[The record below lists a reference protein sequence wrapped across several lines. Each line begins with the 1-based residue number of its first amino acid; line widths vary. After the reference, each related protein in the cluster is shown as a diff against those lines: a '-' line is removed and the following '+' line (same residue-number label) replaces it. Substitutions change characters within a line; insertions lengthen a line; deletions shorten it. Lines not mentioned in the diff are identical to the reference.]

1 MKKIY
6 YSLFLLLSLFIW
18 ASCDKGGE
26 EIVDL
31 KYEGRAVS
39 VSSISPVAGYVG
51 EELTINGEQFG
62 VSPELMKVFIGENQ
76 TEIVS
81 CSEERLVVKVPEG
94 ATTGKIILNLLGSTY
109 VSELT
114 YEVLGKPSVTAISP
128 IQGFPDDE
136 ITITG
141 NNLGSTLSAVKLIF
155 TGTSGAAQV
164 VSCENTKIVVKVP
177 AKATTG
183 PVDLTI
189 SKQHVNT
196 PLSGE
201 SGKFT
206 VLQHASFTGVS
217 AESGY
222 RGAKITLQGEG
233 FVGTDEK
240 PLKVYFGD
248 IEAEVVSYTDTE
260 IVIIVPEEATTGDNG
275 VMVETAYELIEAVYV
290 FNVLPSPKIT
300 AVSSS
305 EEYIGAEITITGE
318 NFPEKAENVKV
329 MFGDGEAT
337 IVSCSNTELAA
348 RVPAPGEGI
357 YGEVDLTVS
366 MSEVTFYT
374 GKFTVKETPYIIS
387 VTSDNVMNDKL
398 VQVGDEITVTGRGL
412 TSDAVVTIGGIE
424 VEPVF
429 INNTEFKATI
439 PDGFTGGAVVLKYE
453 TISIPITSEDELTL
467 LTTGMEVT
475 EFVLQ
480 NYKQPFIPVE
490 GTTWRGLSA
499 PLGWSCNELFAN
511 KGMVLN
517 NGTTYLQC
525 QSGWDEN
532 KKNNGKLYQ
541 VKTLPKGKYKIV
553 LDVAEVF
560 FNNGRFTIN
569 FLVTKGNNTFP
580 DYAREVN
587 TPETGKIWVYD
598 DPDHIVLAETLLS
611 KYRISL
617 GTPVQE
623 VEVEFELSE
632 TTEVTMGFL
641 TMVDGQAGVK
651 ISAIST
657 VWLGE

>member
-18 ASCDKGGE
+18 TSCDKGGE

-39 VSSISPVAGYVG
+39 VSSISPVAGYIG

-76 TEIVS
+76 TEIIS

-94 ATTGKIILNLLGSTY
+94 ATTGKVILNLLGDTY
-109 VSELT
+109 VSGLT
-114 YEVLGKPSVTAISP
+114 YEVLGKPSVTEISP
-128 IQGFPDDE
+128 IMAFPGDE
-136 ITITG
+136 ITIIG
-141 NNLGSTLSAVKLIF
+141 KNLGSTLSAVKLVF
-155 TGTSGAAQV
+155 TGTKETAQV

-222 RGAKITLQGEG
+222 RGAKVTLKGEG
-233 FVGTDEK
+233 FIGTGEK

-248 IEAEVVSYTDTE
+248 VEAEVVSSTDTE

-300 AVSSS
+300 GVSSN
-305 EEYIGAEITITGE
+305 EEYIGAEVTITGE
-318 NFPEKAENVKV
+318 NFPEEAGNVKV
-329 MFGDGEAT
+329 LFGGGEAV
-337 IVSCSNTELAA
+337 IVSNSKTELVVK
-348 RVPAPGEGI
+348 VPAPEGGV
-357 YGEVDLTVS
+357 YGEVDLAVS
-366 MSEVTFYT
+366 MSDVTFYT

-387 VTSDNVMNDKL
+387 VASANLLGDKL
-398 VQVGDEITVTGRGL
+398 VRIGDEIAVTGRGL
-412 TSDAVVTIGGIE
+412 TSDALVTVGGIK
-424 VEPVF
+424 VEPEF

-439 PDGFTGGAVVLKYE
+439 PSGFTGGAVVLTFKE
-453 TISIPITSEDELTL
+453 ISIPIVSDDELVL
-467 LTTGMEVT
+467 LTEGLDVT
-475 EFVLQ
+475 ECVLQ

-490 GTTWRGLSA
+490 GTTWKGLSA
-499 PLGWSCNELFAN
+499 PLGWSCNDPY
-511 KGMVLN
+511 KDRGMVLN
-517 NGTTYLQC
+517 NGITYLQC
-525 QSGWDEN
+525 QSGWDEG
-532 KKNNGKLYQ
+532 KKENGKLYQ
-541 VKTLPKGKYKIV
+541 VKTLPKGKYKFV
-553 LDVAEVF
+553 LDIAEVF
-560 FNNGRFTIN
+560 FNNGRFTIH

-580 DYAREVN
+580 EYVREEN
-587 TPETGKIWVYD
+587 TGAGKHWVYD
-598 DPDHIVLAETLLS
+598 DPNHIVLAESLLS
-611 KYRISL
+611 NLRISL
-617 GTPVQE
+617 GTTPQK
-623 VEVEFELSE
+623 VEVEFELTE
-632 TTEVTMGFL
+632 TTEITMGFL
-641 TMVDGQAGVK
+641 TMLGGQGGMKV
-651 ISAIST
+651 SAIST

>member
-337 IVSCSNTELAA
+337 IVSCSNTELAV

-453 TISIPITSEDELTL
+453 AISIPITSEDELTL

-490 GTTWRGLSA
+490 GTTWKGLSA
-499 PLGWSCNELFAN
+499 PLGWSSNAPY
-511 KGMVLN
+511 KDRGMVLSN
-517 NGTTYLQC
+517 NGNTYLQC
-525 QSGWDEN
+525 QSGWDEG
-532 KKNNGKLYQ
+532 KKENGKLYQ
-541 VKTLPKGKYKIV
+541 VMTLSKGKYKVV
-553 LDVAEVF
+553 LDIAEVF
-560 FNNGRFTIN
+560 FNKGRFTIH
-569 FLVTKGNNTFP
+569 FLVSKGNNTFP
-580 DYAREVN
+580 DYSREEN
-587 TPETGKIWVYD
+587 TDAGKHWVYD
-598 DPDHIVLAETLLS
+598 DPDHIVLAEALLS
-611 KYRISL
+611 NLRISL
-617 GTPVQE
+617 DGAPQK

-632 TTEVTMGFL
+632 TMEVTMGFL
-641 TMVDGQAGVK
+641 TMLGDQGGMKV
-651 ISAIST
+651 SAIST

>member
-18 ASCDKGGE
+18 TSCDKGGE

-39 VSSISPVAGYVG
+39 VSSISPVAGYIG

-76 TEIVS
+76 TEIIS
-81 CSEERLVVKVPEG
+81 CSEERLVVKVLEG
-94 ATTGKIILNLLGSTY
+94 ATTGKIIINLLGDTH
-109 VSELT
+109 VSGLT
-114 YEVLGKPSVTAISP
+114 YEVLGKPSVTEISP
-128 IQGFPDDE
+128 IMAFPGDE

-141 NNLGSTLSAVKLIF
+141 KNLGSTLSAVKLVF
-155 TGTSGAAQV
+155 TGTKETAQV

-217 AESGY
+217 SESGY
-222 RGAKITLQGEG
+222 RGAKVTLKGEG
-233 FVGTDEK
+233 FIGTGEK

-248 IEAEVVSYTDTE
+248 VEAEVVSSTDTE

-300 AVSSS
+300 GVSSN
-305 EEYIGAEITITGE
+305 EEYIGAEVTITGE
-318 NFPEKAENVKV
+318 NFPEEAGDVKV
-329 MFGDGEAT
+329 LFGGGEAV
-337 IVSCSNTELAA
+337 IVSNSKTELVVK
-348 RVPAPGEGI
+348 VPAPEDGV

-366 MSEVTFYT
+366 VSDVTFYT

-387 VTSDNVMNDKL
+387 VASANLLGDKL
-398 VQVGDEITVTGRGL
+398 VRIGDEITVTGRGL
-412 TSDAVVTIGGIE
+412 TSDALVTVGGIK
-424 VEPVF
+424 VEPEF

-439 PDGFTGGAVVLKYE
+439 PSGFTGGAVVLTFKE
-453 TISIPITSEDELTL
+453 ISIPIVSDDELVL
-467 LTTGMEVT
+467 LTEGLDVT
-475 EFVLQ
+475 ECVLQ
-480 NYKQPFIPVE
+480 NYKQPFISA
-490 GTTWRGLSA
+490 GTAYKGLSA
-499 PLGWSCNELFAN
+499 PLGWSCNDPY
-511 KGMVLN
+511 KDRGMVLN
-517 NGTTYLQC
+517 NGITYLQC
-525 QSGWDEN
+525 QSGWDEG
-532 KKNNGKLYQ
+532 KKENGKLYQ
-541 VKTLPKGKYKIV
+541 VKTLPKGKYKFV
-553 LDVAEVF
+553 LDIAEVF
-560 FNNGRFTIN
+560 FNNGRFTIH

-580 DYAREVN
+580 DYVREEN
-587 TPETGKIWVYD
+587 TGAGKHWVYD
-598 DPDHIVLAETLLS
+598 DPDHIVLAESLLS
-611 KYRISL
+611 NLRISL
-617 GTPVQE
+617 GTTPQK
-623 VEVEFELSE
+623 VEVEFELTE
-632 TTEVTMGFL
+632 TTEITMGFL
-641 TMVDGQAGVK
+641 TMLGGQGGMKV
-651 ISAIST
+651 SAIST

>member
-222 RGAKITLQGEG
+222 RGAKITIQGEG

-248 IEAEVVSYTDTE
+248 VEAEVVSFTDTE

-329 MFGDGEAT
+329 MFGDGEAV
-337 IVSCSNTELAA
+337 IVSNSKTELVVK
-348 RVPAPGEGI
+348 VPAPGEGV

-387 VTSDNVMNDKL
+387 VTSDNVMSDKL

-424 VEPVF
+424 VEPAF

-453 TISIPITSEDELTL
+453 AISIPITSEDELTL

-499 PLGWSCNELFAN
+499 PLGWSSNAPY
-511 KGMVLN
+511 KDRGMVLSN
-517 NGTTYLQC
+517 NGNTYLQC
-525 QSGWDEN
+525 QSGWDEG
-532 KKNNGKLYQ
+532 KKENGKLYQ
-541 VKTLPKGKYKIV
+541 VMTLSKGKYKVV
-553 LDVAEVF
+553 LDIAEVF
-560 FNNGRFTIN
+560 FNKGRFTIH
-569 FLVTKGNNTFP
+569 FLVSKGNNTFP
-580 DYAREVN
+580 DYSREEN
-587 TPETGKIWVYD
+587 TDVGKHWVYD
-598 DPDHIVLAETLLS
+598 DPDHIVLAEALLS
-611 KYRISL
+611 NLRISL
-617 GTPVQE
+617 DGAPQK

-632 TTEVTMGFL
+632 TMEVTMGFL
-641 TMVDGQAGVK
+641 TMLGDQGGMKV
-651 ISAIST
+651 SAIST

>member
-177 AKATTG
+177 VKATTG
-183 PVDLTI
+183 SVDLTI

-248 IEAEVVSYTDTE
+248 VEAEVVSYTDTE
-260 IVIIVPEEATTGDNG
+260 IVIIVPEEATDGDNG
-275 VMVETAYELIEAVYV
+275 VMVETAYELIEAVHV
-290 FNVLPSPKIT
+290 FNVLPSPKIIN
-300 AVSSS
+300 VSSS

-329 MFGDGEAT
+329 TFGDGEAV
-337 IVSCSNTELAA
+337 IVSNSKTDLVV

-366 MSEVTFYT
+366 MSDVTFYT

-387 VTSDNVMNDKL
+387 VTSANVMNDKL

-412 TSDAVVTIGGIE
+412 TSDALVTIGGIE
-424 VEPVF
+424 VEPIF
-429 INNTEFKATI
+429 INNTEFKVTI
-439 PDGFTGGAVVLKYE
+439 PEGFTGGAVVLKYE
-453 TISIPITSEDELTL
+453 EISIPITSDDELVL
-467 LTTGMEVT
+467 LTDGMDIS

-480 NYKQPFIPVE
+480 NYKQPFIPESGTAGTANPVGWLYSDNFKNE
-490 GTTWRGLSA
+490 GMAWQ
-499 PLGWSCNELFAN
+499 
-511 KGMVLN
+511 
-517 NGTTYLQC
+517 NGNTYLHLQTY
-525 QSGWDEN
+525 GNN
-532 KKNNGKLYQ
+532 KKENGKLYQ
-541 VKTLPKGKYKIV
+541 VKSLPAGKYRFII
-553 LDVAEVF
+553 DVAESF
-560 FNNGRFTIN
+560 LTAGRFTVR

-580 DYAREVN
+580 DYAREEN
-587 TPETGKIWVYD
+587 TSTGKHWVYD
-598 DPDHIVLAETLLS
+598 DPNQIVLADALLS
-611 KYRISL
+611 NLRVVI
-617 GTPVQE
+617 GTTPEKVE
-623 VEVEFELSE
+623 VEVELAE

-641 TMVDGQAGVK
+641 TMVNSKAGVK
-651 ISAIST
+651 VSAIST

>member
-18 ASCDKGGE
+18 TSCDKGGE

-39 VSSISPVAGYVG
+39 VSSISPVAGYIG

-76 TEIVS
+76 TEIIS

-94 ATTGKIILNLLGSTY
+94 ATTGKVILNLLGDTY
-109 VSELT
+109 VSGLT
-114 YEVLGKPSVTAISP
+114 YEVLGKPSVTEISP
-128 IQGFPDDE
+128 IMAFPGDE
-136 ITITG
+136 ITIIG
-141 NNLGSTLSAVKLIF
+141 KNLGSTLSAVKLVF
-155 TGTSGAAQV
+155 TGTKETAQV

-222 RGAKITLQGEG
+222 RGAKVTLKGEG
-233 FVGTDEK
+233 FIGTGEK

-248 IEAEVVSYTDTE
+248 VEAEVVSSTDTE

-275 VMVETAYELIEAVYV
+275 MMVETAYELIEAVYV

-300 AVSSS
+300 GVSSN
-305 EEYIGAEITITGE
+305 EEYIGAEVTITGE
-318 NFPEKAENVKV
+318 NFPEEAGNVKV
-329 MFGDGEAT
+329 SFGGGEAVV
-337 IVSCSNTELAA
+337 VSNSRTGLVVK
-348 RVPAPGEGI
+348 VPAPEGGV

-366 MSEVTFYT
+366 VSDVTFYT

-387 VTSDNVMNDKL
+387 VASANLLSDKL
-398 VQVGDEITVTGRGL
+398 VRIGDEITVTGRGL
-412 TSDAVVTIGGIE
+412 TSDAVVTVGGIK
-424 VEPVF
+424 VEPEF

-439 PDGFTGGAVVLKYE
+439 PSGFTGGAVVLTFKE
-453 TISIPITSEDELTL
+453 ISIPIVSDDELVL
-467 LTTGMEVT
+467 LTEGLDVT
-475 EFVLQ
+475 ECVLQ
-480 NYKQPFIPVE
+480 NYKQPFTPVE
-490 GTTWRGLSA
+490 GTTYKGMSA
-499 PLGWSCNELFAN
+499 PLGWSCNEPY
-511 KGMVLN
+511 KDRGMILN
-517 NGTTYLQC
+517 NGNTYLQC
-525 QSGWDEN
+525 QSGWDEG
-532 KKNNGKLYQ
+532 KKENGKLYQ
-541 VKTLPKGKYKIV
+541 VKTLPKGKYKFV
-553 LDVAEVF
+553 LDIAEVF
-560 FNNGRFTIN
+560 FNNGRFTIH

-580 DYAREVN
+580 DYVREEN
-587 TPETGKIWVYD
+587 TGAGKHWVYD
-598 DPDHIVLAETLLS
+598 DPNHIVLAESLLS
-611 KYRISL
+611 NLRISL
-617 GTPVQE
+617 GTTPQK
-623 VEVEFELSE
+623 VEVEFELTE
-632 TTEVTMGFL
+632 TTEITMGFL
-641 TMVDGQAGVK
+641 TMLGGQGGMKV
-651 ISAIST
+651 SAIST

>member
-337 IVSCSNTELAA
+337 IVSCSNTELAV

-424 VEPVF
+424 VEPAF

-453 TISIPITSEDELTL
+453 AISIPITSEDELTL

-490 GTTWRGLSA
+490 GTTWKGLSA
-499 PLGWSCNELFAN
+499 PLGWSSNAPY
-511 KGMVLN
+511 KDRGMVLSN
-517 NGTTYLQC
+517 NGNTYLQC
-525 QSGWDEN
+525 QSGWDEG
-532 KKNNGKLYQ
+532 KKENGKLYQ
-541 VKTLPKGKYKIV
+541 VMTLSKGKYKVV
-553 LDVAEVF
+553 LDIAEVF
-560 FNNGRFTIN
+560 FNKGRFTIH
-569 FLVTKGNNTFP
+569 FLVSKGNNTFP
-580 DYAREVN
+580 DYSREEN
-587 TPETGKIWVYD
+587 TDAGKHWVYD
-598 DPDHIVLAETLLS
+598 DPDHIVLAEALLS
-611 KYRISL
+611 NLRISL
-617 GTPVQE
+617 DGAPQK

-632 TTEVTMGFL
+632 TMEVTMGFL
-641 TMVDGQAGVK
+641 TMLGDQGGMKV
-651 ISAIST
+651 SAIST

>member
-155 TGTSGAAQV
+155 TGTSGVAQV

-248 IEAEVVSYTDTE
+248 VEAEVVSFTDTE

-337 IVSCSNTELAA
+337 IVSCSNTELVV

-424 VEPVF
+424 VEPAF

-453 TISIPITSEDELTL
+453 AISIPITSEDELTL

-475 EFVLQ
+475 EFVWK

-499 PLGWSCNELFAN
+499 PLGWSSNAPY
-511 KGMVLN
+511 KDRGMVLSN
-517 NGTTYLQC
+517 NGNTYLQC
-525 QSGWDEN
+525 QSGWDEG
-532 KKNNGKLYQ
+532 KKENGKLYQ
-541 VKTLPKGKYKIV
+541 VMTLSKGKYKVV
-553 LDVAEVF
+553 LDIAEVF
-560 FNNGRFTIN
+560 FNKGRFTIH
-569 FLVTKGNNTFP
+569 FLVSKGNNTFP
-580 DYAREVN
+580 DYSREEN
-587 TPETGKIWVYD
+587 TDAGKHWVYD
-598 DPDHIVLAETLLS
+598 DPDHIVLAEALLS
-611 KYRISL
+611 NLRISL
-617 GTPVQE
+617 DGAPQK

-632 TTEVTMGFL
+632 TMEVTMGFL
-641 TMVDGQAGVK
+641 TMLGDQGGMKV
-651 ISAIST
+651 SAIST

>member
-248 IEAEVVSYTDTE
+248 VEAEVVSFTDTE

-337 IVSCSNTELAA
+337 IVSCSNTELVV

-424 VEPVF
+424 VGPAF

-453 TISIPITSEDELTL
+453 AISIPITSEDELTL

-490 GTTWRGLSA
+490 GTTWKGLSA
-499 PLGWSCNELFAN
+499 PLGWSSNAPY
-511 KGMVLN
+511 KDRGMVLSN
-517 NGTTYLQC
+517 NGNTYLQC
-525 QSGWDEN
+525 QSGWDEG
-532 KKNNGKLYQ
+532 KKENGKLYQ
-541 VKTLPKGKYKIV
+541 VMTLSKGKYKVV
-553 LDVAEVF
+553 LDIAEVF
-560 FNNGRFTIN
+560 FNKGRFTIH
-569 FLVTKGNNTFP
+569 FLVSKGNNTFP
-580 DYAREVN
+580 DYSREEN
-587 TPETGKIWVYD
+587 TDAGKHWVYD
-598 DPDHIVLAETLLS
+598 DPEHIVLAEALLS
-611 KYRISL
+611 NLRISL
-617 GTPVQE
+617 DGAPQK

-632 TTEVTMGFL
+632 TMEVTMGFL
-641 TMVDGQAGVK
+641 TMLGDQGGMKV
-651 ISAIST
+651 SAIST